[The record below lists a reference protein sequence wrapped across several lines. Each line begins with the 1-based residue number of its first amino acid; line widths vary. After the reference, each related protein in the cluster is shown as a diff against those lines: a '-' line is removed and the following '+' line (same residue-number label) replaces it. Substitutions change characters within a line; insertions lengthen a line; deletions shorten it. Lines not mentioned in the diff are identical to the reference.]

1 MSSKSASLE
10 ELVKANKAQFDRIF
24 STQMGTLDV
33 QPGVTAEPSETPV
46 SVADE
51 GQASLDSGIRKILTE
66 RYGDGWSHEIVEHSI
81 DGDEVRVVC
90 RLEADGL
97 TSTQHGSAR
106 NSGNVGIA
114 LRRYLLMF
122 GYLFSLAVLGK
133 PPAHDFRVCL
143 IVVAAIGVGGDQR
156 AVLELHRWAEAAALV
171 SGSGLVVDQQAVG
184 AEVEGESVLVLGP
197 DQCPDSQRRVQRSL
211 GVGVEQTAVM

>member
-114 LRRYLLMF
+114 L
-122 GYLFSLAVLGK
+122 
-133 PPAHDFRVCL
+133 
-143 IVVAAIGVGGDQR
+143 QR
-156 AVLELHRWAEAAALV
+156 ASDNALARCYRELDPDGTRAMRPSGVHSNHFHRFY
-171 SGSGLVVDQQAVG
+171 
-184 AEVEGESVLVLGP
+184 
-197 DQCPDSQRRVQRSL
+197 
-211 GVGVEQTAVM
+211 